1 MFATCFCCNGP
12 GPGQIRD
19 SNRAML
25 LAAAEATGAVTK
37 DLGIAL
43 DTKVQRTHHRAAI
56 RAHMLRRL
64 GSCTAAVRPN

>member
-1 MFATCFCCNGP
+1 VESSAPDAWGWLDP

-25 LAAAEATGAVTK
+25 LAAAAAAGAVTR

-43 DTKVQRTHHRAAI
+43 DTKVPTPHTA
-56 RAHMLRRL
+56 MEKLRIVIL
-64 GSCTAAVRPN
+64 GFGTW

>member
-1 MFATCFCCNGP
+1 
-12 GPGQIRD
+12 
-19 SNRAML
+19 ML

-43 DTKVQRTHHRAAI
+43 DTKVQRTHHRAAV